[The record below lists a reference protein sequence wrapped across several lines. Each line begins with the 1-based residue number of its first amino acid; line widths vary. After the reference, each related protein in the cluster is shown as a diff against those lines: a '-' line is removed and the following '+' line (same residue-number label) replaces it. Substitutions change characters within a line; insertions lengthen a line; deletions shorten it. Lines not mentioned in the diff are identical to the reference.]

1 MFVVEFFARGSV
13 PSVRDVLA
21 DSVAEAEAT
30 ASNASKGASSII
42 GCTDRRCKVA
52 RAAEEITPGSFT
64 FAP

>member
-30 ASNASKGASSII
+30 ASNASKGASSKI
-42 GCTDRRCKVA
+42 GCTGQAATVTSDNYVATSLQSKV
-52 RAAEEITPGSFT
+52 RL
-64 FAP
+64 